1 MRFSLFFRAS
11 VWLRCPHI
19 QKFFS
24 IADSKKMKGIKM
36 KLHQKIGAALAAMV
50 VASPAFAVSI
60 VDYTGIMTQVT
71 SELTLG
77 IAAAA
82 VGIGL
87 IWGARVGIRFVKSLL
102 V

>member
-1 MRFSLFFRAS
+1 MKKLYALLFMFLGLMFSFGS
-11 VWLRCPHI
+11 
-19 QKFFS
+19 
-24 IADSKKMKGIKM
+24 
-36 KLHQKIGAALAAMV
+36 
-50 VASPAFAVSI
+50 AFAVSI

-82 VGIGL
+82 VGIGI

-102 V
+102 N

>member
-1 MRFSLFFRAS
+1 M
-11 VWLRCPHI
+11 
-19 QKFFS
+19 
-24 IADSKKMKGIKM
+24 KKQTVLKM
-36 KLHQKIGAALAAMV
+36 FLAA
-50 VASPAFAVSI
+50 AAAFSAAPAFAVSI

-82 VGIGL
+82 VGIGI

-102 V
+102 N

>member
-1 MRFSLFFRAS
+1 M
-11 VWLRCPHI
+11 
-19 QKFFS
+19 
-24 IADSKKMKGIKM
+24 KKHLMKKAAAV
-36 KLHQKIGAALAAMV
+36 GAGL
-50 VASPAFAVSI
+50 VASGQAAAVSI

-82 VGIGL
+82 VGIGI

-102 V
+102 N